1 MNSTFDATP
10 LIGEQRYNNI
20 IAFHGKSNGDVF
32 IQESLVPFFLMLM
45 NVQAAH
51 PEKTTFSLYTPISQ
65 IYATSADDIKGRS
78 IKSQHQHNCFE
89 FTYVLD
95 GDMYQIVEG
104 KRYYYPTGSCCLMN
118 RNTLH
123 TEEFSSDYTCVFLSI
138 SPDFVQRLMNNDQLL
153 LFKDEQNLYRNLIF
167 RFLQQNMDDSATDR
181 KDFLDF
187 VPKITQNE
195 QVTLVHQIFEDLLY
209 TMITPNYGASFRLLE
224 LLCRLIGILGNP
236 EYYNGEHVTAQSNV
250 ESLLFSRIDRI
261 LSERHGR
268 VTNAQLAKLLSYN
281 GSYLGRIVK
290 KYTGKSLFD
299 YSMPFTMEYFRN
311 QLLTTRKTTAE
322 IATELHFT
330 NLTHLY
336 RLFKKHFGVT
346 PKKYRKLHGSQS
358 LSKRLD

>member
-1 MNSTFDATP
+1 MNITFEPTQLVGSQQYKD
-10 LIGEQRYNNI
+10 IV
-20 IAFHGKSNGDVF
+20 AFHGKGNGDVF
-32 IQESLVPFFLMLM
+32 VQESLVPFFLMLM

-51 PEKTTFSLYTPISQ
+51 PEKTTFSLYTPTSQ
-65 IYATSADDIKGRS
+65 ICAISADGIKGRS
-78 IKSQHQHNCFE
+78 AKSQHQHNSFE
-89 FTYVLD
+89 FTYVLE

-123 TEEFSSDYTCVFLSI
+123 TEEFSSDYTCLFLSI
-138 SPDFVQRLMNNDQLL
+138 SPGFVQKLMNNGQPL
-153 LFKDEQNLYRNLIF
+153 LFADEQKLYQNLIF

-195 QVTLVHQIFEDLLY
+195 QVALVHQIFEDLLY
-209 TMITPNYGASFRLLE
+209 TIITPSYGASFRLLE
-224 LLCRLIGILGNP
+224 LLSRLIGVLGDP

-250 ESLLFSRIDRI
+250 ESLLFSRIERI

-268 VTNAQLAKLLSYN
+268 VTNAQLAELLSYN

-299 YSMPFTMEYFRN
+299 YSMTFTMEYFRS

-322 IATELHFT
+322 IAAELHFT

-336 RLFKKHFGVT
+336 GLFKKHFGTT
-346 PKKYRKLHGSQS
+346 PKEYRKLHGGRP
-358 LSKRLD
+358 LKKPVN

>member
-1 MNSTFDATP
+1 MNITFEPTQLVGSQQYKD
-10 LIGEQRYNNI
+10 IV
-20 IAFHGKSNGDVF
+20 AFHGKGNGDVF
-32 IQESLVPFFLMLM
+32 VQESLVPFFLMLM
-45 NVQAAH
+45 SVQAAH
-51 PEKTTFSLYTPISQ
+51 PEKTTFSLYTPTSQ
-65 IYATSADDIKGRS
+65 LYAASTSGLKGRS
-78 IKSQHQHNCFE
+78 AKSQHQHNSFE
-89 FTYVLD
+89 FTYVLE

-123 TEEFSSDYTCVFLSI
+123 TEEFSSDYTCLFLSI
-138 SPDFVQRLMNNDQLL
+138 SPGFVQKLMNNGQPL
-153 LFKDEQNLYRNLIF
+153 LFADEQKLYQNLIF

-195 QVTLVHQIFEDLLY
+195 QVALVHQIFEDLLY
-209 TMITPNYGASFRLLE
+209 TIIMPGYGASFRLLE
-224 LLCRLIGILGNP
+224 LLSRLIGVLGDP

-250 ESLLFSRIDRI
+250 ESLVFSRIERI

-268 VTNAQLAKLLSYN
+268 ITNAQLAELLSYN

-299 YSMPFTMEYFRN
+299 YSMTFTMEYFRS

-322 IATELHFT
+322 IAAELHFT

-336 RLFKKHFGVT
+336 GLFKKHFGTT
-346 PKKYRKLHGSQS
+346 PKEYRKLHGG
-358 LSKRLD
+358 DP